1 VDEPKLEASVGI
13 NPFDTQQFQYTP
25 QRNEQNSHPPTYA
38 AQGVAQILVT
48 AVLVVVAF
56 AAGWFGNGYVNRA
69 NTATGDQQLVL
80 QAWND
85 INQYYVVTGAINQKQ
100 MAYDAIN
107 AIVNSLG
114 DTGHSRFET
123 PEQLAQEQQQL
134 QNAPTTGIGVYLSGG
149 GSQPIRIDAI
159 IPNSPASKVNLKPG
173 DWIVGV
179 NGTDVRGKTI
189 DQVRPMISGAKG
201 TTVTLTIIR
210 PSVST
215 TATFQVPIVRGEFS
229 APTVV
234 SYIIPGTGIDDI
246 QLLQFSSDAGSQL
259 QQALKD
265 AQAQHVKGIILDLRD
280 DPGGYLDQSVAV
292 ASQFI
297 PYKPG
302 ENVLIEKSRTS
313 QQAQP
318 VQKGGLATTIPLAIL
333 VNNGTASAAEITAG
347 AIQVDRPGVNVVG
360 ETTFGTG
367 TVLQELMLS
376 DGSALW
382 LGTQEWLLPNGQSI
396 YHKGY
401 TPNQQVALP
410 SNVAPVSALVASEEH
425 LTQQQ
430 VLGAGDAQ
438 LVQAYKD
445 LTGAQG

>member
-1 VDEPKLEASVGI
+1 MGI

-25 QRNEQNSHPPTYA
+25 QQDGQNQQQQQHNQSYT

-56 AAGWFGNGYVNRA
+56 AAGWFGNGYVNRQ
-69 NTATGDQQLVL
+69 NTATGEQQLVL

-179 NGTDVRGKTI
+179 NSTDVRGKTI
-189 DQVRPMISGAKG
+189 DQVKPLISGAKG

-215 TATFQVPIVRGEFS
+215 TATFDVTITRGEFS

-234 SYIIPGTGIDDI
+234 PYIIPGTGIEDI
-246 QLLQFSSDAGSQL
+246 QLLQFSSDADSQL
-259 QQALKD
+259 QKALKD

-280 DPGGYLDQSVAV
+280 NPGGYLDQAVSVA
-292 ASQFI
+292 SEFI

-302 ENVLIEKSRTS
+302 ENVLIEKSRTQ
-313 QQAQP
+313 QQAEP
-318 VQKGGLATTIPLAIL
+318 VQKNGLATTIPLVIL

-367 TVLQELMLS
+367 TVLQQVMLS

-382 LGTQEWLLPNGQSI
+382 LGTQEWLLPNGQSV

-401 TPNQQVALP
+401 TPNQPVALP
-410 SNVAPVSALVASEEH
+410 ASEAPVSALVASEEH
-425 LTQQQ
+425 LSQQQ
-430 VLGAGDAQ
+430 VLGSGDAQ
-438 LVQAYKD
+438 LVKAYND
-445 LTGAQG
+445 LTGGQ

>member
-1 VDEPKLEASVGI
+1 MGI

-25 QRNEQNSHPPTYA
+25 QQDGRPQRPQTYA

-56 AAGWFGNGYVNRA
+56 AAGWFGNAYVNRA
-69 NTATGDQQLVL
+69 NVATGDQQLVL

-100 MAYDAIN
+100 MAYGAIN
-107 AIVNSLG
+107 ALVNSLG

-123 PEQLAQEQQQL
+123 PEQLAQEQQSL
-134 QNAPTTGIGVYLSGG
+134 QNAPTVGIGVYLSGG
-149 GSQPIRIDAI
+149 GSQPIRIDAV
-159 IPNSPASKVNLKPG
+159 IPNSPASKVNVKPG

-179 NGTDVRGKTI
+179 NGTDVRGQTI
-189 DQVRPMISGAKG
+189 DQVRPMIGGKAG

-210 PSVST
+210 PSASM
-215 TATFQVPIVRGEFS
+215 TATFDVPITRGEFS

-246 QLLQFSSDAGSQL
+246 QLLQFSSDADSQL
-259 QQALKD
+259 EKALKD
-265 AQAQHVKGIILDLRD
+265 AQAQHVTGIILDLRD
-280 DPGGYLDQSVAV
+280 NPGGYLDQAVSVA
-292 ASQFI
+292 SEFI

-302 ENVLIEKSRTS
+302 ENVLIEKSRTQ
-313 QQAQP
+313 QQAEP

-360 ETTFGTG
+360 EKTFGTG
-367 TVLQELMLS
+367 TVLQEFMLS

-382 LGTQEWLLPNGQSI
+382 LGTQEWLLPNGKSI
-396 YHKGY
+396 YHNGY
-401 TPNQQVALP
+401 QPNQPVTLP
-410 SNVAPVSALVASEEH
+410 SSAAPVSALVASEEH
-425 LTQQQ
+425 LSQQQ
-430 VLGAGDAQ
+430 ILGSGDAQ

-445 LTGAQG
+445 LTGGQ